1 MMHATAGAGP
11 CGLQPG
17 GTLSVERIEG
27 FAATEGLITL
37 GLTLEETAS
46 DGRFLWRQLVVIDAS
61 TGRADLLQL
70 ATSLLDMRL
79 IGDS

>member
-1 MMHATAGAGP
+1 
-11 CGLQPG
+11 
-17 GTLSVERIEG
+17 VERIEG